1 MEIPPPT
8 REPVRH
14 YFRNWDFWFWV
25 DRIFTGVIAA
35 LVAITLTGP
44 IAIVG
49 AKLSEGDTE
58 ANILFAVCFYGF
70 LLTVTVVIYRGL
82 RRFFGATGPALR
94 DNPSQGTAGGSDN
107 TVPEMP
113 NPKRASINYIW
124 PFIGIGLG
132 TYIVGS
138 LVLNTD
144 PLQRF
149 TGGLM
154 YGGVP
159 LGLLGLAYAIYRRNR
174 QWRRLQYRDPIN
186 AAPTSGES

>member
-1 MEIPPPT
+1 
-8 REPVRH
+8 
-14 YFRNWDFWFWV
+14 
-25 DRIFTGVIAA
+25 
-35 LVAITLTGP
+35 
-44 IAIVG
+44 
-49 AKLSEGDTE
+49 
-58 ANILFAVCFYGF
+58 
-70 LLTVTVVIYRGL
+70 
-82 RRFFGATGPALR
+82 
-94 DNPSQGTAGGSDN
+94 
-107 TVPEMP
+107 MP